1 MPLVTLLPLRVMP
14 LLPRATPLPPP
25 RRRPLS
31 SPPSRSSNRYG
42 IGNRPNIDGRLSN
55 SGYRAGVPARY
66 PSPRSLLQRWTVTVS
81 IRDAQNSPQD
91 RTWIQAQYPEYLEDL
106 SQQSMNTGM
115 FPARGEYG
123 EREQE
128 LMARWFADETSHPL
142 IILKND
148 KPAGFALVS
157 RPPRH
162 QRAQVDFRMADF
174 FITLRSRRLGIG
186 RDAAALIFNRF
197 AGTWEIVEFVY
208 NKAAVSF
215 WRAIVGGYTGGKFR
229 ETLSQG
235 EVHQVFTSGKP
246 RAGK

>member
-1 MPLVTLLPLRVMP
+1 M
-14 LLPRATPLPPP
+14 
-25 RRRPLS
+25 
-31 SPPSRSSNRYG
+31 
-42 IGNRPNIDGRLSN
+42 
-55 SGYRAGVPARY
+55 
-66 PSPRSLLQRWTVTVS
+66 TVS

-128 LMARWFADETSHPL
+128 LMARWFADDTSHPL
-142 IILKND
+142 VILKND

-174 FITLRSRRLGIG
+174 FITPRSRRLGIG

-208 NKAAVSF
+208 NKPAVAF
-215 WRAIVGGYTGGKFR
+215 WRAIVGGYTGGKFK
-229 ETLSQG
+229 ESISQG
-235 EVHQVFTSGKP
+235 EVHQVFASGKP
-246 RAGK
+246 RAGR